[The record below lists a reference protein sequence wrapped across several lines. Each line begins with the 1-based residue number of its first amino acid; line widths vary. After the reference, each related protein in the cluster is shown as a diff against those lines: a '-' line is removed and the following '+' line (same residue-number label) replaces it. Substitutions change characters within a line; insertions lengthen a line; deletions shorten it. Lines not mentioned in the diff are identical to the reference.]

1 MYRRS
6 MYSVISLLVLTCLFL
21 PFTAY
26 GSEIIQL
33 SMDEAIKYA
42 LGHNASLLIL
52 ERQQMLRDE
61 KIDAPEL
68 KLTMNAVPK
77 IELGGRSSSTTMGSD
92 IQIHGGQTLLGG
104 NLTADMKVSANL
116 LDPEPVSSTV
126 WVTFKRNL
134 IDGDTKDVGKD
145 GRNVLDDARDK
156 LVSDVISA
164 YVSVLRK
171 QRQVELAE
179 CDLDIK
185 RMAVTALH
193 ARNEEE
199 AKIEVAEDQLQTTV
213 KSYEVA
219 LSTLSDALHMLKGY
233 LGISGNIQL
242 ELCEGII
249 ASDTSS
255 DLEEWLD
262 LAITSNQTI
271 VGAVGTVEHSRDKL
285 KELQVGPG
293 WNADLSAGLNPFEL
307 GSSSKPNFYVQVTAS
322 RILDL
327 TPKLEI
333 EEAKVALD
341 AAELDLLNAKDSV
354 IRQVEATYRR
364 LVETFRRLED
374 LRLQLDEA
382 EEELDIAERKYE
394 VGFTSMLDLLKAQ
407 YSVKSIQ
414 NEMFSAN
421 CDAVLTSF
429 ELRKLCGISE
439 H

>member
-1 MYRRS
+1 M
-6 MYSVISLLVLTCLFL
+6 
-21 PFTAY
+21 
-26 GSEIIQL
+26 
-33 SMDEAIKYA
+33 
-42 LGHNASLLIL
+42 LG
-52 ERQQMLRDE
+52 DE
-61 KIDAPEL
+61 KAGMPEL
-68 KLTMNAVPK
+68 KLTMNTVPK
-77 IELGGRSSSTTMGSD
+77 IELGGRSSGTTMGSD
-92 IQIHGGQTLLGG
+92 IQIHGGQALLGG

-116 LDPEPVSSTV
+116 LDPDPVSSTV

-134 IDGDTKDVGKD
+134 IGGDTKDVGKD

-164 YVSVLRK
+164 YVSVLKK

-185 RMAVTALH
+185 RMAVTALQ

-199 AKIEVAEDQLQTTV
+199 AKIEVAEDQLQVAV

-219 LSTLSDALHMLKGY
+219 LSALSDALHMLKGY

-249 ASDTSS
+249 ASDTSIG
-255 DLEEWLD
+255 LEEWLD
-262 LAITSNQTI
+262 LAMTSNQTI
-271 VGAVGTVEHSRDKL
+271 VGAVDAVRRSRDKL

-307 GSSSKPNFYVQVTAS
+307 GSSSKPNFYVQVIAS

-341 AAELDLLNAKDSV
+341 AAELALLDAKDSV
-354 IRQVEATYRR
+354 IKQVETTYRR
-364 LVETFRRLED
+364 LGETLRRLED
-374 LRLQLDEA
+374 LRLQLDKA

-394 VGFTSMLDLLKAQ
+394 VGFISILDLLKVQ
-407 YSVKSIQ
+407 YSVASTQ
-414 NEMFSAN
+414 NEMFSTN

-429 ELRKLCGISE
+429 ELSRLCGLSE
-439 H
+439 Y